1 MNMGDDLIRR
11 AQQGD
16 RDAVESLF
24 RREWQPVYRLLF
36 RTLGNRHQAED
47 LTQEV
52 FIRALSSLD
61 RFEQRSTPF
70 AGYLTVV
77 ARNLLRDE
85 WRKRGLR
92 LTALDDADTV
102 PSPSD
107 GPEHATLA
115 GEERTRID
123 ALLAT
128 LPADHQQVVR
138 LRVLEGRP
146 TDEVASIMNRSPGA
160 IRVLQHRA
168 IAMLR
173 TQLREGTRG

>member
-1 MNMGDDLIRR
+1 MGDDLIRR

-24 RREWQPVYRLLF
+24 QREWQPVYRFLY

-61 RFEQRSTPF
+61 HFEQRSTPF
-70 AGYLTVV
+70 AAYLSVV

-92 LTALDDADTV
+92 LTALHDAEAL
-102 PSPSD
+102 PSRAA
-107 GPEHATLA
+107 GPEHVALA
-115 GEERTRID
+115 DEERRGID
-123 ALLAT
+123 ALLAS
-128 LPADHQQVVR
+128 LPEEHQQVVK
-138 LRVLEGRP
+138 LRVIEGRP
-146 TDEVASIMNRSPGA
+146 TEEVATIMNRSPGA

-173 TQLREGTRG
+173 TQLREGTR